1 LTGWTAPE
9 GAQPEPPPPGE
20 APSSGAPPSSAYG
33 IAPAPGPGYGTPP
46 GAGNGSAYGYGYGY
60 GWAPPT
66 PAAPRP
72 GIVPLRPLGVG
83 ELLDGSFTA
92 IRTAPLSSLGIGAI
106 VMLVNQALFLLVDYT
121 VLQPQTRTTTDG
133 STVSVTSDAVARLGV
148 AYIVITLLL
157 SIELLLLT
165 GVMAA
170 IVGER
175 VVGRR
180 VSLTDAAALLRRAA
194 GPLVQVVAI
203 VTLLVTGTVAVA
215 VGPGIAVAAAGASTG
230 GAWFIVLGLLLAA
243 VPVLYVWTTL
253 SLAPAAVVLERQG
266 VRAALRRSR
275 KLVHGAWWRI
285 FWISVLA
292 WLIAVVISTILSLP
306 FRAAGGD
313 LSRILSGRTADK
325 LSFTALLMTALGGF
339 VGGTLARP
347 FQAGVSALLY
357 VDRRMRAEGLDLAL
371 AQAASTESQ

>member
-1 LTGWTAPE
+1 MTGWTAPE
-9 GAQPEPPPPGE
+9 GAQSALPEGAVPAE
-20 APSSGAPPSSAYG
+20 PSPS
-33 IAPAPGPGYGTPP
+33 GYGTPP
-46 GAGNGSAYGYGYGY
+46 GAGTGYGYGY
-60 GWAPPT
+60 GWAAPT

-92 IRTAPLSSLGIGAI
+92 IRTAPLASLGIGAI
-106 VMLVNQALFLLVDYT
+106 VMLVNQALFLLIDYSA
-121 VLQPQTRTTTDG
+121 LQPQTRTTTDG
-133 STVSVTSDAVARLGV
+133 STVTVTSDAVARLGV
-148 AYIVITLLL
+148 AYIVITLLM

-175 VVGRR
+175 VIGRR

-194 GPLVQVVAI
+194 GPLTRVVAI

-292 WLIAVVISTILSLP
+292 WLISVVISTILSLP

-371 AQAASTESQ
+371 AQTASTESL

>member
-1 LTGWTAPE
+1 MAGARGGSALTGWTAPE
-9 GAQPEPPPPGE
+9 GAQPASSPP
-20 APSSGAPPSSAYG
+20 SGDAPPASSYG
-33 IAPAPGPGYGTPP
+33 IAPAPGHGTPP
-46 GAGNGSAYGYGYGY
+46 DAGSGYGYGY
-60 GWAPPT
+60 GWPPPT

-92 IRTAPLSSLGIGAI
+92 IRTAPLASLGIGAI
-106 VMLVNQALFLLVDYT
+106 VMLVNQALFLLIDDT

-133 STVSVTSDAVARLGV
+133 STVTVTSDAVARLGV
-148 AYIVITLLL
+148 AYIVITLLM

-180 VSLTDAAALLRRAA
+180 VSLADAAALLRRAA
-194 GPLVQVVAI
+194 GPLTRVVVI

-215 VGPGIAVAAAGASTG
+215 VGPGIAAAAAGAGTG

-285 FWISVLA
+285 FWISLLA
-292 WLIAVVISTILSLP
+292 WLISVVISTILSLP

-371 AQAASTESQ
+371 AQAASAEPQ